1 MQDRLDGTPRS
12 TGKDY
17 SRPIIIVNQSH
28 QMNIAKS
35 NLTTTGE

>member
-1 MQDRLDGTPRS
+1 MAPQEVRQGS
-12 TGKDY
+12 
-17 SRPIIIVNQSH
+17 SSAIIIVNQSH